1 MTITLF
7 LVILIVLV
15 LVHELGHFIAAK
27 LASVPVLEFGIGY
40 PPRVLAVGYKGTT
53 YSLNLL
59 PLGGFVRLLGEED
72 PSDPRS
78 FGRKPA
84 PTRLAVMAA
93 GPAMNILL
101 PLLLFSWVAITPSVA
116 QVHDVVVTS
125 VMPASP
131 AATADVRPGD
141 IIRQVDGR
149 AILNSAD
156 LRLAIQLR
164 LSADTNWL
172 VERSGTQTPLR
183 LTEARVAPP
192 PGEGPT
198 GVRIADARISVIQVQ
213 NDSTAQQ
220 VGLLPGDL
228 LISVNGII
236 ARDEEQVTGAIYD
249 NLSADTNI
257 EIKVLRDGILRDLLY
272 RPDLGPLTGL
282 VFRSNPDLKQSIS
295 PGQSL
300 LKGAS
305 RIWEVLVLSRNEV
318 SRWIAGSSSIEVVG
332 PIGIAQAT
340 GQVATGGLNPILV
353 WTALL
358 SVNLALINLLPIP
371 ALDGGR
377 IALVL
382 LELIRGGRRLSANR
396 ERQLHLLGFGLLM
409 VLVIFVSVSDLRRL
423 VTSATMFG
431 S

>member
-1 MTITLF
+1 
-7 LVILIVLV
+7 
-15 LVHELGHFIAAK
+15 
-27 LASVPVLEFGIGY
+27 
-40 PPRVLAVGYKGTT
+40 
-53 YSLNLL
+53 
-59 PLGGFVRLLGEED
+59 
-72 PSDPRS
+72 
-78 FGRKPA
+78 
-84 PTRLAVMAA
+84 
-93 GPAMNILL
+93 
-101 PLLLFSWVAITPSVA
+101 
-116 QVHDVVVTS
+116 
-125 VMPASP
+125 
-131 AATADVRPGD
+131 
-141 IIRQVDGR
+141 
-149 AILNSAD
+149 
-156 LRLAIQLR
+156 
-164 LSADTNWL
+164 
-172 VERSGTQTPLR
+172 
-183 LTEARVAPP
+183 
-192 PGEGPT
+192 
-198 GVRIADARISVIQVQ
+198 VRIADARISVIQVQ

-353 WTALL
+353 WIALL